1 MTGSGVERR
10 QSVLLSGLFWCN
22 TEGSELENLSR
33 EAAQAGMAVEIARRL
48 ESALTAAG
56 ATGKGLHEKT
66 TSVEGMLP
74 APAVRKLRF
83 IASVRN
89 KIVHEDTILSD
100 AEFSAFTESGKL
112 AMEELEAAIP
122 KKARRKARAR
132 GKSPSRPASGADS
145 GRFAR
150 TGTALRLAGL
160 AVLGGTALVFLL
172 MVLGTDGPWLW
183 AGAFAI
189 YFVFGWQVLR
199 NIQKT

>member
-1 MTGSGVERR
+1 M
-10 QSVLLSGLFWCN
+10 LLSGLFWCN
-22 TEGSELENLSR
+22 TEGFELENLSR
-33 EAAQAGMAVEIARRL
+33 EAAQAGMAVDIARRL

-66 TSVEGMLP
+66 TSIEGMLP

-89 KIVHEDTILSD
+89 KIVHEDTVLSD

-122 KKARRKARAR
+122 QGKARRKAKAR
-132 GKSPSRPASGADS
+132 GKSPSRPVAEADS
-145 GRFAR
+145 GTFAR
-150 TGTALRLAGL
+150 TGKAVRLAGW
-160 AVLGGTALVFLL
+160 AVLSGTALVFLL
-172 MVLGTDGPWLW
+172 MVLGADGPWLW

-199 NIQKT
+199 KTQRS

>member
-1 MTGSGVERR
+1 
-10 QSVLLSGLFWCN
+10 
-22 TEGSELENLSR
+22 
-33 EAAQAGMAVEIARRL
+33 MAVDIARRL

-66 TSVEGMLP
+66 TSIEGMLP

-89 KIVHEDTILSD
+89 KIVHEDTVLSD

-122 KKARRKARAR
+122 KGRARRKAKAR
-132 GKSPSRPASGADS
+132 GKAPAGPASGADS
-145 GRFAR
+145 GTFAL

-160 AVLGGTALVFLL
+160 AVLSGTALVFLL
-172 MVLGTDGPWLW
+172 MVLGADGPWLW

-189 YFVFGWQVLR
+189 YFLFGWQVL
-199 NIQKT
+199 QKTQRS